1 MKIPILLMILSAT
14 GLVVLAALWFYFRAA
29 ERHDPVEYYAS
40 WGGYGHPI
48 GLSRKITRGE
58 AYAQA
63 ARGYAYLIAYFDADN
78 RLTRVDKINQG
89 ELFFRFEYS
98 YHPNGRLKL
107 AKTARYDGRSIEF
120 QYDTRG
126 RKLPTSPG
134 GFW

>member
-14 GLVVLAALWFYFRAA
+14 GLLVLAAVWLYIPM
-29 ERHDPVEYYAS
+29 RHDPVEYYAS

-63 ARGYAYLIAYFDADN
+63 VRGYAYLIAHFDADN
-78 RLTRVDKINQG
+78 RLARVDKINQG

-107 AKTARYDGRSIEF
+107 TKALRYDGRAIEF
-120 QYDTRG
+120 EYDTRG
-126 RKLPTSPG
+126 RKLPSSPE

>member
-14 GLVVLAALWFYFRAA
+14 GLTVLAALWLYFRIAV
-29 ERHDPVEYYAS
+29 RHEAVEYYAS

-48 GLSRKITRGE
+48 GLSKKITRGQ

-63 ARGYAYLIAYFDADN
+63 ARGYAYLIANFDADN
-78 RLTRVDKINQG
+78 RLACVDKINQG
-89 ELFFRFEYS
+89 ELFFRFKYS
-98 YHPNGRLKL
+98 YHENGRLML
-107 AKTARYDGRSIEF
+107 AKVLRYDGRAVEF
-120 QYDTRG
+120 QYDNRG

>member
-1 MKIPILLMILSAT
+1 MKIAVLLMIVSAAA
-14 GLVVLAALWFYFRAA
+14 LLVLAALWLYFRAA

-48 GLSRKITRGE
+48 GLSKKITRGE

-63 ARGYAYLIAYFDADN
+63 VRGFAYLIAHFDADN
-78 RLTRVDKINQG
+78 RLSRVDKINQG
-89 ELFFRFEYS
+89 ELFFRFEYT

-107 AKTARYDGRSIEF
+107 AKVLRYDGRAIEF
-120 QYDTRG
+120 EYDRRG
-126 RKLPTSPG
+126 RKLPSSPA